1 MPKIVK
7 NFISIFL
14 SLTALSA
21 IVLRVV
27 QLIKYTDVETGH
39 ILQSAKTTMLYF
51 YLTCVIIILLSALI
65 AYKSKNC
72 NNPFENKKN
81 KTLSLFSL
89 FAGVSLFY
97 DFVHQVLNCYEYIEK
112 TSQIQM
118 NYIIPLALVGISALA
133 SSFYFFLISSYFIS
147 NKYDFRQLKYFHLMP
162 TMWMLFKLLI
172 CIVTY
177 VDERYAEEAFF
188 EYAVLIFGILFFIFV
203 IKCMDNKEFNINH
216 VVFTGLSYGLCS
228 LIISVPRI
236 FADFTKIETSE
247 VSFSS
252 ITYLFT
258 GIFALVFSV
267 NALESKIQIKDK

>member
-51 YLTCVIIILLSALI
+51 YLTCVIMILLSVLI

-97 DFVHQVLNCYEYIEK
+97 DFVHQALNCYEYIAK

-258 GIFALVFSV
+258 GIFALIFSV

>member
-51 YLTCVIIILLSALI
+51 YLTCVIMILLNALI

-97 DFVHQVLNCYEYIEK
+97 DFVHQALNCYEYIEK

-258 GIFALVFSV
+258 GIFALIFSV

>member
-14 SLTALSA
+14 SLTDLSA

-51 YLTCVIIILLSALI
+51 YLTCVIMILLSALI